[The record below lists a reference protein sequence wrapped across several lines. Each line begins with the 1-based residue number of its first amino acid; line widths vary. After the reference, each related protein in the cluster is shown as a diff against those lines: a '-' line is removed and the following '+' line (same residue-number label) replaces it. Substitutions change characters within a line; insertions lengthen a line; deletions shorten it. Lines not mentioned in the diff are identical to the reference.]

1 MPQVFDFMHY
11 CLVLLVGALLSRPTF
26 YLPATVFSSP
36 TFLSTKALPRSDSQ
50 QLVSSDSFL
59 SNLRL
64 ASAFT
69 VHSMLQSSS
78 SSYSYSR
85 SSHAAG
91 RQVSQSSLSFR
102 IPAEDIL
109 LLEEFQCSCH
119 VLRTATANSLIT
131 FKADP
136 CPSYSHNFDY
146 DCWTSV
152 AAPYPASLPGP
163 SPMSLH
169 DDRGNKMLDAFTRN
183 TLQSNSSA
191 RLTSIGPTSLTFDYL
206 AHDADAAAPEL
217 SSLARPPLDQQLAG
231 HDWAVPV
238 GFAHFACFSPCWTVL
253 ALWQLDTAQL
263 AGAEV
268 TKFKLA

>member
-1 MPQVFDFMHY
+1 MPKVFDFTHY

-26 YLPATVFSSP
+26 YLPATVFSSQ
-36 TFLSTKALPRSDSQ
+36 TLLSTKALRCSDSQ
-50 QLVSSDSFL
+50 QQVSSDSRS

-102 IPAEDIL
+102 IPAEVCSLSEDF
-109 LLEEFQCSCH
+109 ESRCTGFQT
-119 VLRTATANSLIT
+119 VTATSLIIRQ
-131 FKADP
+131 ADP
-136 CPSYSHNFDY
+136 CFSYFETA
-146 DCWTSV
+146 CWTSV
-152 AAPYPASLPGP
+152 AAPCPATIPGP
-163 SPMSLH
+163 SPTSFR
-169 DDRGNKMLDAFTRN
+169 DDRGNKTQDVFTRN
-183 TLQSNSSA
+183 NLQSNSSA
-191 RLTSIGPTSLTFDYL
+191 RLTSIGPTSLTFDFL
-206 AHDADAAAPEL
+206 TQDADAATPEL
-217 SSLARPPLDQQLAG
+217 SSLVRPPLDQQLAG
-231 HDWAVPV
+231 HDWAAPV
-238 GFAHFACFSPCWTVL
+238 GFDNFACFNPCLNVL